1 MKHNRTKNIILVV
14 LVFAVLGLYMY
25 LANSK
30 SPSDIARL
38 VVVQDKPQ
46 EWADALKLGLHDG
59 LREQN
64 LTEGI
69 DVIVVPRSAAGNP
82 HGLTGLAEA
91 VAKQD
96 VAIVYSLGTQ
106 SSQAVFRAVKN
117 KPIIFGAVTDPI
129 KAGFYDGSLNKPKS
143 NITGTQDL
151 WPYSAQFD
159 LIVSLVSNAKKIGI
173 FSCICRKW

>member
-96 VAIVYSLGTQ
+96 VAIVY
-106 SSQAVFRAVKN
+106 
-117 KPIIFGAVTDPI
+117 
-129 KAGFYDGSLNKPKS
+129 
-143 NITGTQDL
+143 
-151 WPYSAQFD
+151 
-159 LIVSLVSNAKKIGI
+159 
-173 FSCICRKW
+173 